1 LLGNLALIYFPS
13 NLSIFIF
20 KEDLQNNHYELLTVL
35 VIIRAISLT
44 IFEGY
49 LFPAFVKHFFFF
61 VKKKAESEYVR
72 TGLNLSLFNLV
83 MIIWSM
89 LLWTI
94 KLLYGLASI
103 SLVTFERLGDNV
115 SQRFPQIFLLYY
127 LAMRTFSYVV
137 DFLFVVSLTY
147 LFHCQAQSHI

>member
-1 LLGNLALIYFPS
+1 MLGNLALIYFPC

-61 VKKKAESEYVR
+61 VKKKAELEYVR
-72 TGLNLSLFNLV
+72 KGLNLSLFNIV

-137 DFLFVVSLTY
+137 DFFFVVTLSY
-147 LFHCQAQSHI
+147 LFHC